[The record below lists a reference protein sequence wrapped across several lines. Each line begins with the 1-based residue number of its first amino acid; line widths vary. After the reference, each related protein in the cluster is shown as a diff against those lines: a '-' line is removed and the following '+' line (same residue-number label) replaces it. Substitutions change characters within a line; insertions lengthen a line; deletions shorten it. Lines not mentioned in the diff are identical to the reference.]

1 MVDGV
6 FSKKLNDIKMNN
18 NNKIGFIGAGIM
30 GQGMVQNLLNA
41 GNEVSIIA
49 NKNRRPID
57 ELVALGANEVLSL
70 ADMVSCCNSFI
81 LCLPSSATATSVCDE
96 LFPLLFQDTLI
107 IDCTTNELISV
118 KELEKKAKAL
128 KLRYVEA
135 PLTGGQKQSWDA
147 MLGAIVGC
155 DKDDFELASNILKPC
170 CAQIE
175 WLGELGMGAKTK
187 LVSNFLALG
196 TATLVVEAMKS
207 ANKLGIDWEK
217 FYKLASQGSGHSMS
231 LDRIAP
237 KAIEGSHD
245 GYVFTI
251 ANTVK
256 DMEYI
261 LALLKDQPDAAALT
275 EVFLRI
281 YKDAAN
287 AGMQDSFLSARVKN
301 K

>member
-1 MVDGV
+1 MD
-6 FSKKLNDIKMNN
+6 N

-30 GQGMVQNLLNA
+30 GQGMAQNLLKA
-41 GNEVSIIA
+41 GHEVNVIA
-49 NKNRRPID
+49 NRNRRPIE
-57 ELVALGANEVLSL
+57 ELVALGAKEMMSL
-70 ADMVSCCNSFI
+70 PDMASCCNSFI
-81 LCLPSSATATSVCDE
+81 LCLPSSQTAMSVCDV
-96 LFPLLFQDTLI
+96 LFPLLLPETII
-107 IDCTTNELISV
+107 IDCTTNELVTV
-118 KELEKKAKAL
+118 KELAKQAKAA

-135 PLTGGQKQSWDA
+135 PLTGGQQQSRDA
-147 MLGAIVGC
+147 TLGAIVGC
-155 DKDDFELASNILKPC
+155 DVDDFAMVSNILRPC

-175 WLGELGMGAKTK
+175 RLGELGMGATTK
-187 LVSNFLALG
+187 LISNFLALG
-196 TATLVVEAMKS
+196 TATLVVEAMKV
-207 ANKLGIDWEK
+207 ANNLGVDWEK

-237 KAIEGSHD
+237 KAIAGTHD

-261 LALLKDQPDAAALT
+261 SALLKDQPDAAAIT

-281 YKDAAN
+281 YKNAAN
-287 AGMQDSFLSARVKN
+287 DGMQEALLSDRLKT

>member
-1 MVDGV
+1 MESLVKNPTKKMV
-6 FSKKLNDIKMNN
+6 KK
-18 NNKIGFIGAGIM
+18 NKIGFIGAGIM
-30 GQGMVQNLLNA
+30 GQGMVQNLLKA

-49 NKNRRPID
+49 NKNRRPI
-57 ELVALGANEVLSL
+57 EALVALGAKEMMSL
-70 ADMVSCCNSFI
+70 FDMVSYCNCFI
-81 LCLPSSATATSVCDE
+81 LCLPSSKIAISVCDE
-96 LFPLLFQDTLI
+96 LFPLLSSGTLI
-107 IDCTTNELISV
+107 IDCTTNDLVSV
-118 KELEKKAKAL
+118 EQLGKNAKNA

-155 DKDDFELASNILKPC
+155 DEGDFKIASNILKPC
-170 CAQIE
+170 CAEIE
-175 WLGELGMGAKTK
+175 WLGDLGMGAKTK

-196 TATLVVEAMKS
+196 TATLVVEAMK
-207 ANKLGIDWEK
+207 AAYNLGVEWEK
-217 FYKLASQGSGHSMS
+217 LYKLASQGSGHSMS

-237 KAIEGSHD
+237 KAIAGTHD

-261 LALLKDQPDAAALT
+261 SDLLKDQPDACAIT
-275 EVFLRI
+275 EVFLEI
-281 YKDAAN
+281 YKN
-287 AGMQDSFLSARVKN
+287 AESSGMQNSFLSARLEN

>member
-1 MVDGV
+1 LD
-6 FSKKLNDIKMNN
+6 N

-30 GQGMVQNLLNA
+30 GQGMVQNLLKA
-41 GNEVSIIA
+41 GHEVNVIA
-49 NKNRRPID
+49 NRNRRPIE
-57 ELVALGANEVLSL
+57 ELVALGAKEMMSL
-70 ADMVSCCNSFI
+70 PDMASCCNRFI
-81 LCLPSSATATSVCDE
+81 LCLPSSQTAMSVCDV
-96 LFPLLFQDTLI
+96 LFPLLLPETII
-107 IDCTTNELISV
+107 IDCTTNELVAV
-118 KELEKKAKAL
+118 KELAKQAKAA
-128 KLRYVEA
+128 KVRYVEA
-135 PLTGGQKQSWDA
+135 PLTGGQQQSRDA

-155 DKDDFELASNILKPC
+155 DVDDFAMVSNILKPC

-175 WLGELGMGAKTK
+175 RLGELGMGATTK
-187 LVSNFLALG
+187 LISNFLALG
-196 TATLVVEAMKS
+196 TATLVVEAMKV
-207 ANKLGIDWEK
+207 ANNLGVDWEK

-237 KAIEGSHD
+237 KAIAGTHD

-261 LALLKDQPDAAALT
+261 SALLKDQPDAAAIT

-281 YKDAAN
+281 YKNAAN
-287 AGMQDSFLSARVKN
+287 DGMQEALLSARLKT

>member
-1 MVDGV
+1 
-6 FSKKLNDIKMNN
+6 LNN

-30 GQGMVQNLLNA
+30 GQGMVQNLLKA
-41 GNEVSIIA
+41 GCEVSIIA
-49 NKNRRPID
+49 NRNRRPIE
-57 ELVALGANEVLSL
+57 ELVAFGANEVASL
-70 ADMVSCCNSFI
+70 ADMASCCNSFI
-81 LCLPSSATATSVCDE
+81 LCLPNSQTAMSVCDV
-96 LFPLLFQDTLI
+96 LFPLLLPETII
-107 IDCTTNELISV
+107 IDCTTNELVTV
-118 KELEKKAKAL
+118 KELSKKARVA

-135 PLTGGQKQSWDA
+135 PLTGGQQQSKEA

-155 DKDDFELASNILKPC
+155 DADDFAMVSNILGPC

-175 WLGELGMGAKTK
+175 RLGELGMGATTK
-187 LVSNFLALG
+187 LISNFLALG
-196 TATLVVEAMKS
+196 TATLVVEAMKA
-207 ANKLGIDWEK
+207 ANNLGVDWEK

-237 KAIEGSHD
+237 KAIAGTHD

-261 LALLKDQPDAAALT
+261 SALLKDQPDAAAIT

-281 YKDAAN
+281 YKNAAN
-287 AGMQDSFLSARVKN
+287 DGMQEELLSSRLRIK
-301 K
+301 

>member
-1 MVDGV
+1 MD
-6 FSKKLNDIKMNN
+6 N

-30 GQGMVQNLLNA
+30 GQGMVQNLLKA
-41 GNEVSIIA
+41 GHEVNVIA
-49 NKNRRPID
+49 NRNRRPIE
-57 ELVALGANEVLSL
+57 ELVALGAKEMMSL
-70 ADMVSCCNSFI
+70 PDMASCCNRFI
-81 LCLPSSATATSVCDE
+81 LCLPSSQTAMSVCDV
-96 LFPLLFQDTLI
+96 LFPLLLPETII
-107 IDCTTNELISV
+107 IDCTTNELVTV
-118 KELEKKAKAL
+118 KELAKQAKAS

-135 PLTGGQKQSWDA
+135 PLTGGQQQSRDA

-155 DKDDFELASNILKPC
+155 DVDDFAMVSNILRPC

-175 WLGELGMGAKTK
+175 RLGELGMGATTK
-187 LVSNFLALG
+187 LISNFLALG
-196 TATLVVEAMKS
+196 TATLVVEAMKV
-207 ANKLGIDWEK
+207 ANNLGVDWEK

-237 KAIEGSHD
+237 KAIAGTHD

-261 LALLKDQPDAAALT
+261 SALLKDQPDAAAIT

-281 YKDAAN
+281 YKNAAN
-287 AGMQDSFLSARVKN
+287 DGMQDSFLSARLKS

>member
-1 MVDGV
+1 LD
-6 FSKKLNDIKMNN
+6 S

-30 GQGMVQNLLNA
+30 GQGMVQNLLKA
-41 GNEVSIIA
+41 GHKVNIIA
-49 NKNRRPID
+49 NKNRRPIE
-57 ELVALGANEVLSL
+57 ELVELGAKEIMSL
-70 ADMVSCCNSFI
+70 PDMANCSNSFI
-81 LCLPSSATATSVCDE
+81 LCLPNSQTALSVCDV
-96 LFPLLFQDTLI
+96 LFPLLLPGTII
-107 IDCTTNELISV
+107 IDCTTNQLVTV
-118 KELEKKAKAL
+118 KELAQKAKAG

-135 PLTGGQKQSWDA
+135 PLTGGQQQSQDA

-155 DKDDFELASNILKPC
+155 DEDDFAMVSNILRPC

-187 LVSNFLALG
+187 LISNFLALG
-196 TATLVVEAMKS
+196 TATLVVEAMKA
-207 ANKLGIDWEK
+207 ANNLGVDWEK

-237 KAIEGSHD
+237 KAIAGSHD

-261 LALLKDQPDAAALT
+261 AALLKDQPDAAAIT

-281 YKDAAN
+281 YKKAEN
-287 AGMQDSFLSARVKN
+287 AGMQDALLSARLGAK
-301 K
+301 

>member
-1 MVDGV
+1 LD
-6 FSKKLNDIKMNN
+6 N

-30 GQGMVQNLLNA
+30 GQGMAQNLLKA
-41 GNEVSIIA
+41 GHEVNVIA
-49 NKNRRPID
+49 NRNRRPIE
-57 ELVALGANEVLSL
+57 ELVALGAKEMMSL
-70 ADMVSCCNSFI
+70 PDMASCCNRFI
-81 LCLPSSATATSVCDE
+81 LCLPSSQTAMSVCDV
-96 LFPLLFQDTLI
+96 LFPLLLPETII
-107 IDCTTNELISV
+107 IDCTTNELVTV
-118 KELEKKAKAL
+118 KELAKQAKAA

-135 PLTGGQKQSWDA
+135 PLTGGQQQSRDA
-147 MLGAIVGC
+147 TLGAIVGC
-155 DKDDFELASNILKPC
+155 DVDDFAMVSNILRPC

-175 WLGELGMGAKTK
+175 RLGELGMGATTK
-187 LVSNFLALG
+187 LISNFLALG
-196 TATLVVEAMKS
+196 TATLVVEAMKV
-207 ANKLGIDWEK
+207 ANNLGVDWEK

-237 KAIEGSHD
+237 KAIAGTHD

-261 LALLKDQPDAAALT
+261 SALLKDQPDAAAIT

-281 YKDAAN
+281 YKNAAN
-287 AGMQDSFLSARVKN
+287 DGMQEALLSERLKT